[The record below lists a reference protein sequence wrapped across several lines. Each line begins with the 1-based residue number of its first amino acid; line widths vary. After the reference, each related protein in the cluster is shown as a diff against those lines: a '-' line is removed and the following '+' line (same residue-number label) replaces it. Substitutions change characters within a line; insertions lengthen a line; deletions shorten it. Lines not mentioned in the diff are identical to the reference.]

1 MNRRQS
7 LGGGARGFIPLKGK
21 NSFTLAEVLITL
33 GIIGV
38 VAALSLPSLIQNY
51 KKTVAENELKKVFSL
66 LNQVVLRSEADNG
79 PAIYWDWE
87 SYQHDGRKYLEFF
100 NKYFAPYLQ
109 VTKTAQWTINPY
121 YEYTAAGESVGY
133 LIGRSNEK
141 YLYLADG
148 TVLAFSVDRYA
159 NHFGFFKIVLSS
171 SSKKKKLIMGR
182 DIFTMAISLKDKKA
196 AVSVFP
202 DNWQNWS
209 CEAVEK
215 SKLNFYK
222 RCTELGDNTSGMYP
236 DAYCTMILYCNNWQV
251 PEDYPIKF

>member
-1 MNRRQS
+1 M
-7 LGGGARGFIPLKGK
+7 PLKGVSIK
-21 NSFTLAEVLITL
+21 NIKKLAFTLAEVLITL
-33 GIIGV
+33 GIIGSI
-38 VAALSLPSLIQNY
+38 AALTLPGLIQNY
-51 KKTVAENELKKVFSL
+51 KKSVAENELKKVYSL

-87 SYQHDGRKYLEFF
+87 AYQNDGYKYNEFF

-182 DIFTMAISLKDKKA
+182 DTFKMAISLKDKKA

-202 DNWQNWS
+202 DNWQDWN
-209 CEAVEK
+209 CENILGKDKV
-215 SKLNFYK
+215 NFFK
-222 RCTELGDNTSGMYP
+222 ACTEHGNNTTGMYP